1 MSISSS
7 QSLKSAKLQKHL
19 QMLRQNPSSRSNS
32 KGDRPI
38 QPPKNRVSGFDVQQ
52 ELNRVEEI
60 ILDSP
65 RIPLT
70 RLTLVEEDKLL
81 NHLDFVRINLPDA
94 FEKALDIIGQK
105 HEILLEAE
113 DYAQNIVEAAQKRAA
128 QILDETGII
137 QQAEFEASQIRQQVQ
152 QECEAI
158 QRKTIA
164 EVEQMRVTTQKELQ
178 QLHQQ
183 TLAECAEI
191 QNGADEYAEAVL
203 SRIERQLSDMLRVV
217 RNGCQQLH
225 NNSPSQSSPNKKLP
239 GSPGSR

>member
-1 MSISSS
+1 
-7 QSLKSAKLQKHL
+7 
-19 QMLRQNPSSRSNS
+19 MLRQNPSSRSNS

-38 QPPKNRVSGFDVQQ
+38 QLDTSPKNRAAGFDVQQ

-94 FEKALDIIGQK
+94 FEKALDIIGHKQ
-105 HEILLEAE
+105 EILLEAE

-164 EVEQMRVTTQKELQ
+164 EVEQMRTKAQQELQ

-203 SRIERQLSDMLRVV
+203 SRIEQQLSDMLRVV
-217 RNGCQQLH
+217 GNGRQQLH

-239 GSPGSR
+239 GTPGSRL